1 MGFSYPLFLWMLAAL
16 AVPIV
21 VHLLKFRPRQ
31 TLYFS
36 DIRFLKETAST
47 QARMHKLR
55 DILLLLLRLLAIACL
70 VLGFSMPFIKKEG
83 LASVENEDGSEIYLF
98 VDASLSMDAQ
108 EEEGN
113 TWNGMFRSLNA
124 WLSSATQDKSLFISD
139 ASGYFSAAHS
149 PSQAWK
155 MLSGMEPHIGA
166 ASPLSVY
173 QKWKNE
179 GSKGQLIMISDLQRN
194 QWEEL
199 FQDSVHSRV
208 MILPVE
214 HSSDQ
219 RNLSID
225 SVWAEVPFTRPGL
238 EQRLQVQVRNHSS
251 KPVSSTLELLQDR
264 RVENFE
270 SIELDA
276 GAVEILS
283 LNFIPGGSGH
293 AQLQLTD
300 RSWRFDNIFHI
311 AWNQGQIPHVL
322 IYDNGQAET
331 DWPRIFP
338 ETEFE
343 SVLWKD
349 KTEDA
354 AGTTADLIVLADWTP
369 GSGLMER
376 VEQMAQSGADL
387 VIWPSKTGAYPRFL
401 SSLSNWGDGQDS
413 GRFRGDLIDK
423 ENALFRSVF
432 SRIPENPAL
441 PVDRKRNLLQATNGW
456 RGMIQYEDGYL
467 QLAQRQMGSSSI
479 LLFASALSPEWSHW
493 AQEDLTLPLLHQA
506 SWRTQAS
513 NSLELKAR
521 PAASW
526 TLPHPNGKMEQAIR
540 AVDNSGRT
548 FVPGQRRMAG
558 STQIVFGPEFSQPG
572 VYALVDDQDSL
583 GLLAVNPSF
592 EERDLRFFDRAE
604 LPAEWQSQLVEWEEL
619 ELFGAASKESD
630 LWVILLG
637 LGLLF
642 LLIEGVVPKFA
653 QPKSSQ
659 TE

>member
-1 MGFSYPLFLWMLAAL
+1 MGFSFPLFLWMLAAL

-70 VLGFSMPFIKKEG
+70 VLGFSMPFIKKKDLG
-83 LASVENEDGSEIYLF
+83 SVNNEDRSDIYLF
-98 VDASLSMDAQ
+98 VDASLSMNAQ

-113 TWNGMFRSLNA
+113 SWNGMFRALNA
-124 WLSSATQDKSLFISD
+124 WLSSATQDESLFISE

-155 MLSGMEPHIGA
+155 MLNGMEPHIGA

-173 QKWKNE
+173 QKWINE
-179 GSKGQLIMISDLQRN
+179 GSKGRLIMISDMQRN
-194 QWEEL
+194 QWEDL
-199 FQDSVHSRV
+199 LQDSAHSRV
-208 MILPVE
+208 MILPVS
-214 HSSDQ
+214 HYSDQ

-225 SVWAEVPFTRPGL
+225 SVWAEVPFTRTGL
-238 EQRLQVQVRNHSS
+238 EQRLEVQVRNHSS
-251 KPVSSTLELLQDR
+251 KRVSSTIELLQNR

-270 SIELDA
+270 SIQLDA

-283 LNFIPGGSGH
+283 LNFIPSGSGH
-293 AQLQLTD
+293 AQLRLTD
-300 RSWRFDNIFHI
+300 RSWSFDNIFHI
-311 AWNQGQIPHVL
+311 AWNQGQTPRIL

-343 SVLWKD
+343 SVLWED
-349 KTEDA
+349 QTEDA

-376 VEQMAQSGADL
+376 VEQLAQSGADL

-401 SSLSNWGDGQDS
+401 SSLSNWAEGRDS
-413 GRFRGDLIDK
+413 GYFRGDLIDNK
-423 ENALFRSVF
+423 NTLFRSVF

-441 PVDRKRNLLQATNGW
+441 PVDRKRNLLRETNGW

-467 QLAQRQMGSSSI
+467 QLAQRQMGSSSL
-479 LLFASALSPEWSHW
+479 LLFAAALSPEWSHW

-521 PAASW
+521 PTALW
-526 TLPHPNGKMEQAIR
+526 TLPHPNKNVEQAIR
-540 AVDNSGRT
+540 AVDDAGRI

-558 STQIVFGPEFSQPG
+558 STQVVFGPEFSQPG
-572 VYALVDDQDSL
+572 IYALMDDQDSL
-583 GLLAVNPSF
+583 GVLAVNPSF
-592 EERDLRFFDRAE
+592 EERDLRFFDPAE
-604 LPAEWQSQLVEWEEL
+604 LPAEWQSQLVKWEDL
-619 ELFGAASKESD
+619 ELFGVSSNESD
-630 LWVILLG
+630 LWVILLC

-642 LLIEGVVPKFA
+642 LLIEGVVPKFV
-653 QPKSSQ
+653 QP
-659 TE
+659 